1 MEGKMAQKYNIVF
14 EAKMALGEM
23 KAGISQMQSML
34 ENGFKKAN
42 VPENMT
48 SSLLTQVKKIGK
60 AAEELGVKTSQG
72 FSSMSDVSKA
82 ETSLKKLMGVYD
94 SLKDKFEELK
104 LNPEKLIPS
113 DATAKINKLEQAYE
127 KTKNAIENMVASG
140 AKAKGLEEDIAEAEE
155 KTRQYTEAI
164 RAAKDEK
171 KKLTDSKISL
181 ENDFETAKKG
191 AQEVEE
197 QIKKIKGE
205 IDRLNNQ
212 KTSNYLGNYTEYKKQ
227 YNNYTKDIKKLESE
241 IAILQSKKKSKTEII
256 SPAEIDRLKKAKQ
269 ELADL
274 VSKRAELRKEAQ
286 EGGYSSKEQ
295 AGKKDK
301 EANTNTAEQ
310 IKKQEQ
316 ALKDA
321 QEQQKGWASEV
332 ANTERALKQNGK
344 SIEEYD
350 QKINGNT
357 EKLNENN
364 EKLKELKQNL
374 ANVGVTTTE
383 EQLEKLK
390 QKFQEAGVSI
400 EQLSKATTLEDFNN
414 IIANIK
420 TEKLEEVKPLLEQM
434 GLSLQQVDGR
444 IKIVSSSLE
453 RNKQAVE
460 QTDNAYKDID
470 ALKQRITYFFG
481 LNNAINLARR
491 AIRNALNTI
500 KELDKTMTETAVVTD
515 FDIGDMW
522 EQLPEYTKRANE
534 LGVATN
540 DAYAAATL
548 YYQQGLKTNEAIAIS
563 NETLKMARI
572 AGIEAAEATDYMT
585 AALRGFNMELNE
597 TSAQRIN
604 DVYSKLAAITAS
616 NTQEISVAMTKV
628 ASLANNANMEFETT
642 AAFLSQ
648 IINITVT
655 CNSNVA

>member
-1 MEGKMAQKYNIVF
+1 MAQKYNIVF

-140 AKAKGLEEDIAEAEE
+140 AKAKELKGKIEEAEAEAT
-155 KTRQYTEAI
+155 KYTDAI
-164 RAAKDEK
+164 KAAREEND
-171 KKLTDSKISL
+171 KLSNSKISL
-181 ENDFETAKKG
+181 EEKFRTAEQSAK
-191 AQEVEE
+191 EVEE
-197 QIKKIKGE
+197 QIKKINSE
-205 IDRLNNQ
+205 IDRLNGQ
-212 KTSNYLGNYTEYKKQ
+212 KTSNFLGNYNEYKKQ
-227 YNNYTKDIKKLESE
+227 YDAYTKDIKKLESE
-241 IAILQSKKKSKTEII
+241 ISSLQSKKKSKTEII
-256 SPAEIDRLKKAKQ
+256 TPEEIARLKTAKQ

-274 VSKRAELRKEAQ
+274 TAKRAKLRSDAQ
-286 EGGYSSKEQ
+286 AGGYSSKESAQ
-295 AGKKDK
+295 KNDK
-301 EANTNTAEQ
+301 EANAKVAEQ
-310 IKKQEQ
+310 IRQQEQ
-316 ALKDA
+316 ALKEA
-321 QEQQKGWASEV
+321 QEQQRSWNAEKTNAD
-332 ANTERALKQNGK
+332 RALKQNSK
-344 SIEEYD
+344 SISEND
-350 QKINGNT
+350 QKIEENT
-357 EKLNENN
+357 EKLNENK
-364 EKLKELKQNL
+364 EKLDELKKNL
-374 ANVGVTTTE
+374 ENVGATTTE

-453 RNKQAVE
+453 RNRQAVE
-460 QTDNAYKDID
+460 QADNAYRDVD
-470 ALKQRITYFFG
+470 ALKQRIIYFFG

-491 AIRNALNTI
+491 AIRNAINTI

-515 FDIGDMW
+515 FSISDMW

-548 YYQQGLKTNEAIAIS
+548 YYQQG
-563 NETLKMARI
+563 
-572 AGIEAAEATDYMT
+572 
-585 AALRGFNMELNE
+585 
-597 TSAQRIN
+597 
-604 DVYSKLAAITAS
+604 KL
-616 NTQEISVAMTKV
+616 
-628 ASLANNANMEFETT
+628 
-642 AAFLSQ
+642 
-648 IINITVT
+648 
-655 CNSNVA
+655 